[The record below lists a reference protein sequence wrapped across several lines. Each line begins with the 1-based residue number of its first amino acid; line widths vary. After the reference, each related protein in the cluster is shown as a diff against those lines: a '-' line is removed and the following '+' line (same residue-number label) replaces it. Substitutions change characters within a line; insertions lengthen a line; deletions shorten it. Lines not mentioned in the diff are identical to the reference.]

1 KTPLMP
7 STKGSPLVQ
16 AAPVDSLAYQQGSAE
31 STIKTSLEQPLN
43 LSEPVA
49 LSPEESKA
57 QGVEDF
63 LLSKPGD
70 AALLNYSGILNLRD
84 RVLASSESIQ
94 AQQKYLKELQEQ
106 LDAQRE
112 ALLSRQKIQEQLLLE
127 KQDKLKE
134 QMQRQQEALKKLL
147 SKQVRHICTNEE
159 MTEAQ
164 KPDWVNRTDFFQV
177 SENYQQEDC
186 GRSGFHRSEMTSW
199 CISPAEQTEQA
210 ENVLWRERRWRSSKP
225 PVTKVKLGLDLE
237 QHELSVIPEVDTSKS
252 CNISFAGK

>member
-7 STKGSPLVQ
+7 SAKGSPLVQ
-16 AAPVDSLAYQQGSAE
+16 AAPVDSLAYRQGSAE
-31 STIKTSLEQPLN
+31 STIKSSLEQPLS
-43 LSEPVA
+43 LSEPVT
-49 LSPEESKA
+49 LSHEESKA
-57 QGVEDF
+57 QGVEEF
-63 LLSKPGD
+63 LLSKMGD

-84 RVLASSESIQ
+84 SVLASSESIQ

-134 QMQRQQEALKKLL
+134 QMQRQQEALKKFLN
-147 SKQVRHICTNEE
+147 KQARHTCTNEE

-164 KPDWVNRTDFFQV
+164 NPDWINRTDFFKV
-177 SENYQQEDC
+177 SENYQQENC
-186 GRSGFHRSEMTSW
+186 GRSKFHRSEMTSR
-199 CISPAEQTEQA
+199 CIGPAEQTEQS
-210 ENVLWRERRWRSSKP
+210 ENILWREQRWRSSKP
-225 PVTKVKLGLDLE
+225 PVTKVKLGLHLE